1 MNSLLRIAAIVPEL
15 RVGDIEFNTK
25 EIISSL
31 EKVKKEGAEIVLFPE
46 LCITG
51 YTCADL

>member
-25 EIISSL
+25 EIIFSKL
-31 EKVKKEGAEIVLFPE
+31 VGINFNVIQIEGLYIRAQKL
-46 LCITG
+46 
-51 YTCADL
+51 AHN